1 MLAIVRVK
9 TDKGAD
15 VLWDYVKENHIKLER
30 KFDNCVEIMYMT
42 KREKYNDTSL
52 FIQSGSPNCIGDFI
66 AKVVAHIPKT
76 EEIWMF
82 NVMNMK
88 FYFIP
93 EILLEQ
99 WQRFSVTIRTP
110 PNKFEETYYNL
121 SKIQPSDDAAP
132 VFIAYTFHM
141 FGDSIK
147 FSLVAKNAEAANKFI
162 EENVNSLPEVHTTH
176 IVAIEKQ
183 ERLTSPESWKLF
195 IKSNLI
201 SKGSIASPKESLK
214 LVEEIQ
220 SA

>member
-9 TDKGAD
+9 TENATD
-15 VLWDYVKENHIKLER
+15 VLWNYIKDNHFKLEK

-52 FIQSGSPNCIGDFI
+52 FIQSGSPDCIGDFI
-66 AKVVAHIPKT
+66 AKIIANIPKV

-88 FYFIP
+88 FYYIP

-110 PNKFEETYYNL
+110 PKRFEKTYYEL
-121 SKIQPSDDAAP
+121 SKIIPSTDAAP
-132 VFIAYTFHM
+132 VFLAYTFHM
-141 FGDSIK
+141 YGDSIK
-147 FSLVAKNAEAANKFI
+147 FSLVAKDVEVAKKFVK
-162 EENVNSLPEVHTTH
+162 ENVNRLPDVHTTH
-176 IVAIEKQ
+176 LIGIEKQ

-195 IKSNLI
+195 VKSNLI

-214 LVEEIQ
+214 LVQEIQ